1 MLRSIWLLLLLFSV
15 GSAIGQPVTI
25 RGRALD
31 YAGKELIFYYYPEPI
46 SHLQKKIAE
55 TRVGSDGNFTLTFNT
70 NQPIEIYADLE
81 KFRGTVVAEPGANY
95 QISLPAYSPRT
106 IQEAASPYFEP
117 ELFWLG
123 IKEVKSSDLNFQ
135 VRAFLTDYN
144 KELATRPLDIYQ
156 RKSADTVKSIIARLE
171 KNYPAVKDSYLNT
184 LKTCSYGELE
194 FLISQTNKEPII
206 LKYFARNDI
215 YLSHPAYQHLFTSLF
230 SNYLNYKSQDIR
242 QKGFIQQAVRGNFT
256 GFVNQLTTHGFRTDV
271 AELVAVKSF
280 YDGYYSNKFD
290 KKSMLNGLKE
300 AAGQATFN
308 PLKESMPDIINKIS
322 SLQEGS
328 PAPNLVLKN
337 QSAATT
343 PLRTKAKFVYLAFF
357 RSDSK
362 ACRAELD
369 SLVSIEKKL
378 NQILTIVP
386 VSLDQNFAVASQLW
400 KEKKYPWELNGAADP
415 EKART
420 DYQIKSL
427 PAFYLISPDQKL
439 LLAPALPPSHNF
451 ETLFLKIYREQR
463 FIHKR

>member
-15 GSAIGQPVTI
+15 GSILGQPVTI
-25 RGRALD
+25 HGKALD

-46 SHLQKKIAE
+46 SHLQKKLAE
-55 TRVGSDGNFTLTFNT
+55 TRVGSDGNFTLTFST

-81 KFRGTVVAEPGANY
+81 KFRGTMVAEPGTHY
-95 QISLPAYSPRT
+95 QISLPKYSPRT
-106 IQEAASPYFEP
+106 VQEAASPYFEP

-144 KELATRPLDIYQ
+144 KEIATHPLDLYQ
-156 RKSADTVKSIIARLE
+156 RNSSDTVKSIIARLE

-184 LKTCSYGELE
+184 LKTFSYGELE

-206 LKYFARNDI
+206 IKYFARNNID
-215 YLSHPAYQHLFTSLF
+215 LSHPAYQHLFNSLF

-242 QKGFIQQAVRGNFT
+242 QKGFIQPAVRGDLS
-256 GFVNQLTTHGFRTDV
+256 GFVNQLATHGFKTDV

-290 KKSMLNGLKE
+290 KKSMLKGLKE
-300 AAGQATFN
+300 AAEKVSFT
-308 PLKESMPDIINKIS
+308 PLKESLPAIISKIS

-328 PAPNLVLKN
+328 QAPYLLLKS
-337 QSAATT
+337 QQAAST
-343 PLRTKAKFVYLAFF
+343 PLRAKGKFLYLAFF

-362 ACRAELD
+362 SCRAELD
-369 SLVSIEKKL
+369 SLVAIEKKL

-386 VSLDQNFAVASQLW
+386 VSMDQNFADASQLW
-400 KEKKYPWELNGAADP
+400 KERKYPWELNAAADP
-415 EKART
+415 EKARA

-439 LLAPALPPSHNF
+439 LLSPALPPSHNF

-463 FIHKR
+463 FIQKR